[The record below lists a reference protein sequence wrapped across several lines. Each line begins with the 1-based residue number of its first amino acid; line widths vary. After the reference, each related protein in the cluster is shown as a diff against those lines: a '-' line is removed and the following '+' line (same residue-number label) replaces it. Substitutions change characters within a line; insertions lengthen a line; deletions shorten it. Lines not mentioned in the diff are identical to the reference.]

1 MKTRTIE
8 QFIDDIAQ
16 HYPPQ
21 TIVNR
26 NLEDLQYIEF
36 NKNECFFVWD
46 VRLGEMLFN
55 KGFENLL
62 GYPDHEINL
71 TKFGELFHPDD
82 KEYAYRLGQAAVL
95 HSIKR
100 PELNEELCLYV
111 SHRIRKS
118 NGTYIKIL
126 AQSSPY
132 HIDNEGL
139 ITSFLV
145 KLSDIS
151 FVDTSDVV
159 QYKFMTNDLDAKLFH
174 DLVFEK
180 YKSIFTPREL
190 DIINGIQKGLSN
202 IQIAENLRISKFTVE
217 THRKKVMK
225 KSGCHSADELL
236 LFCRRNG
243 VL

>member
-21 TIVNR
+21 TKVNR

-62 GYPDHEINL
+62 GYPDDEINL
-71 TKFGELFHPDD
+71 AKFGELFHPDD

-111 SHRIRKS
+111 SHRIRKA
-118 NGTYIKIL
+118 NGAYIKIL

-159 QYKFMTNDLDAKLFH
+159 QYKFMTNDLDSELFH

-180 YKSIFTPREL
+180 HKAIFTPREL
-190 DIINGIQKGLSN
+190 EIIREIEKGHSSS
-202 IQIAENLRISKFTVE
+202 QIAKNLVISKHTVA
-217 THRKKVMK
+217 THRKKIYK
-225 KSGCHSADELL
+225 KSGCYSAQELL
-236 LFCRRNG
+236 QFCRKNG

>member
-1 MKTRTIE
+1 MKTRTID

-62 GYPDHEINL
+62 GYPDDEINL
-71 TKFGELFHPDD
+71 AKFGELFHPDD

-95 HSIKR
+95 HSIKK

-159 QYKFMTNDLDAKLFH
+159 QYKFMANDLDGELFH
-174 DLVFEK
+174 DLVFSK
-180 YKSIFTPREL
+180 HKSIFTPREL
-190 DIINGIQKGLSN
+190 DVINEIQKGLSN

-217 THRKKVMK
+217 THRKKIMK
-225 KSGCHSADELL
+225 KSGCHSAEELL